1 MVYPTQALNAAFT
14 EPAPAYPTGTGAD
27 GGLTST
33 EQYHHDLAVADWTTR
48 KKASKDVH
56 DASTAQNMYLFNL
69 LVAAISDT
77 VRAKIATEV
86 ANSAEGSVIRT
97 AQTTLGS
104 KLDGPQFLA
113 LLKLAYAPHSPA
125 ELEREQE
132 ELLHSLA
139 TVRQS
144 HSTPIHVHFAT
155 FRKHL
160 EDLKLF
166 EAGDPT
172 LAAISKLTQLW
183 RDS

>member
-1 MVYPTQALNAAFT
+1 MDLDSGSATLKLPSFSGSRLKDLKRWGAQITAVALSSSRFRLVANHVGNLFNPMVYPTQALNAAFT

-113 LLKLAYAPHSPA
+113 LL
-125 ELEREQE
+125 
-132 ELLHSLA
+132 
-139 TVRQS
+139 
-144 HSTPIHVHFAT
+144 
-155 FRKHL
+155 
-160 EDLKLF
+160 
-166 EAGDPT
+166 
-172 LAAISKLTQLW
+172 
-183 RDS
+183 